1 MTTIGITGAAGALG
15 RRTTQYVLES
25 HPADQVVLFSRSP
38 DALADAGATTR
49 FADFDQPGGLA
60 DAFSGVDVLLLIS
73 TDAVGRRRAQH
84 EAAIAAAAKA
94 GVTRLV
100 YTSMPNADRDFPA
113 RLRPLSDDHVATERA
128 LHAAGPAWTILRNAL
143 YLEAVGSG
151 WAQAVTTGSLVT
163 NNGTGRHA
171 PVTRDDCAAAAAAAL
186 LGDGHDAKCYD
197 VAGARLLDDRAV
209 AAALGERHGRPV
221 DVATVSDEAYRDGL
235 VAAGLPDELAD
246 VLTGF
251 GETIRAGLLETPL
264 GDFEALTGRP
274 PVTIEEFLAGD
285 RSG

>member
-15 RRTTQYVLES
+15 RRTAQYVLES
-25 HPADQVVLFSRSP
+25 HPADEVVLFSRSP
-38 DALADAGATTR
+38 EALADTGASTR
-49 FADFDQPGGLA
+49 FADFDQPGELA
-60 DAFSGVDVLLLIS
+60 DAFGGVDVLLMIS

-84 EAAIAAAAKA
+84 ESAIAAAVTA

-128 LHAAGPAWTILRNAL
+128 LRAAGPSWTILRNAL
-143 YLEAVGSG
+143 YLEAAGSG
-151 WAQAVTTGSLVT
+151 WAQAVATGRLVT

-171 PVTRDDCAAAAAAAL
+171 PLVRDDCAAAAAAVL
-186 LGDGHDAKCYD
+186 VGDGHDAKCYD
-197 VAGARLLDDRAV
+197 VTGARLLDDRAI
-209 AAALGERHGRPV
+209 ATTLGERHGRPV
-221 DVATVSDEAYRDGL
+221 DVVTVSDEAYRDGL
-235 VAAGLPDELAD
+235 VAAGLPAELAD

-251 GETIRAGLLETPL
+251 GESIRAGLLETSL

-274 PVTIEEFLAGD
+274 PVTIEEFLGGD
-285 RSG
+285 QSG